1 MRTADLSALLAD
13 RGAVF
18 PGDDDSAPVL
28 TFGDVP
34 SEYRAGREGALLLD
48 ASTRG
53 RVVAT
58 GGDRADFLH
67 RILSNPVRGL
77 EPGTGNRGLLL
88 TPKGKVVEAF
98 DLCAETDR
106 IVLEAESGRG
116 AGLQTAVDMFLFS
129 EDVQLVDASNS
140 TAPLELCGPDARRIA
155 QDVLGEEPPSEVGHW
170 KERGAVRVA
179 CAIVAGSRGFRFDA
193 GPDGATELWE
203 RLVRAGARPG
213 GLIAADSL
221 RAEAGQARYGIDV
234 DDNVYPQEARLES
247 AFSLDKGCYTGQ
259 EVVAKIDTYGG
270 VNKRLVTVR
279 LEGENPVARGTV
291 LTVLGENGEPRQIGI
306 ITTWAYSFVLDAPI
320 ALAFVKRRHQK
331 SGTVLTVADGSGT
344 ATIVPMPVRPDGEPV
359 TGEFEE

>member
-1 MRTADLSALLAD
+1 MRTADLSALFAD

-18 PGDDDSAPVL
+18 PGGDDSAPVL

-34 SEYRAGREGALLLD
+34 GEYRAGRESALLLD
-48 ASTRG
+48 ASARG

-67 RILSNPVRGL
+67 RILANTVRGL
-77 EPGTGNRGLLL
+77 EAGSGNRGLLL

-98 DLCAETDR
+98 DLCVEPER
-106 IVLEAESGRG
+106 IVLEAEAGRG
-116 AGLQTAVDMFLFS
+116 ASLLAAVDMFLFS
-129 EDVQLVDASNS
+129 EDVQLTDASDS
-140 TAPLELCGPDARRIA
+140 TAPLELCGPDAARIA
-155 QDVLGEEPPSEVGHW
+155 EDLLGDEPPSEPGHW
-170 KERGAVRVA
+170 KERGSVRVA
-179 CAIVAGSRGFRFDA
+179 CAIVAGSRGFRLDA

-203 RLVRAGARPG
+203 RLVRAGATPG

-221 RAEAGQARYGIDV
+221 RAEAGQARYGVDV

-279 LEGENPVARGTV
+279 LASEDPVARGTV
-291 LTVLGENGEPRQIGI
+291 LTVPGEDGEPRQVGI
-306 ITTWAYSFVLDAPI
+306 VTTWAYSFELDAPI
-320 ALAFVKRRHQK
+320 ALAFAKRRHQK
-331 SGTVLTVADGSGT
+331 IGTVLDVADGSGT
-344 ATIVPMPVRPDGEPV
+344 ATVVAMPVRKDGEPV